1 MFFQFGRLGTS
12 LIFLSLSFYAK
23 HTMIR
28 LFLTSLF
35 LLLFFCSPKLQ
46 ADQHFQKFH
55 KYTTEHG
62 ISNNTIR
69 SIFQDS
75 TGRMWIGSL
84 EGLST
89 YNGSEFISYLNTDSL
104 DLNAIVFIDQINKD
118 QLLLGTNKENYVF
131 SISEENFTKINLS
144 DKENSPATALFQIE
158 NKIYIGSK
166 KGIFEYDEQTQSGQ
180 KVHQSPIS
188 CKQLSPENKILL
200 GTSENGIWEAHLK
213 EDKLILSPA
222 FPTLRNEQIIAI
234 HFKGNNTPV
243 ILSKK
248 GLWLDDKNE
257 IKLIISD
264 SFSSLEISQQDE
276 VLLGTHG
283 QFIQQVNKTN
293 GQLVLKDYIK
303 QDNEIF
309 NDYFDAHVNVLFKD
323 YSGVIWIGTTRAGLD
338 RIDRKKITFNKYKS
352 QSQTYDPEAGYINA
366 LTQSEDGKIWVGTSG
381 KGLYLLDKAKDEL
394 LPLKILNQNMDNLYI
409 EALLQNNNK
418 LYIGTRYHGI
428 IAAEY
433 PPQNFNQIKISGQ
446 VFSSEAGLEKD
457 DYIYSLKNFNN
468 QLFISSSKGTFKYDF
483 STKNIVKIDS
493 LPSLNIEIDSLN
505 NKWILSYDM
514 ALFFNQTQIKLETE
528 VSDILLSKNRGV
540 WVATSKG
547 LALIENENKTPIFF
561 NPPDKVIEFTSI
573 REDFQGHFW
582 LGSRMG
588 IYRFNPENK
597 IFSTYQIP
605 GGAKAN
611 SFNHGKILQTSE
623 GEFFWGS
630 NDGLVSIKPSSD
642 DYLPK
647 AQFEIGRQNKENSA
661 VFEVNNYSFNHQ
673 ENNSIAYQFSH
684 PDSIWHL
691 IPKNNSTLNFSQLE
705 KGSYTIHVS
714 AVNADGLM
722 NMDYQSLNFH
732 IKSTSKLNWWLLV
745 FIGLTGA
752 IVIFL
757 KRKQSPLSS
766 EETENKLPIETAEDK
781 IYHEW
786 MRDDFMQ
793 KSIEIIE
800 ENLSNTSFGVNEL
813 YAAMQMSKSNF
824 YRKLK
829 TITDLSPNELIR
841 FIRLQKSTQ
850 LLIGPD
856 LSVNEIAYEV
866 GFNTPSYFTRCFKQ
880 QFGIAPS
887 EYKEH
892 YDSLY
897 SVVE

>member
-1 MFFQFGRLGTS
+1 
-12 LIFLSLSFYAK
+12 
-23 HTMIR
+23 MIR

-35 LLLFFCSPKLQ
+35 LLLFYCSPKLQ
-46 ADQHFQKFH
+46 ADQHFQKLH

-62 ISNNTIR
+62 IKNNTIL

-75 TGRMWIGSL
+75 TGRMWIGTL
-84 EGLST
+84 EGLCT
-89 YNGSEFISYLNTDSL
+89 YNGSEFISFKNTDSL
-104 DLNAIVFIDQINKD
+104 DANAIVFIDQINNK
-118 QLLLGTNKENYVF
+118 QLLLGTNKGNYIF
-131 SISEENFTKINLS
+131 SITEENFTKIHLPEN
-144 DKENSPATALFQIE
+144 ENSPITTLFQI
-158 NKIYIGSK
+158 KSKTFIGSA
-166 KGIFEYDEQTQSGQ
+166 KGIFEYNAQKQSGQ
-180 KVHQSPIS
+180 KVHESPIS

-200 GTSENGIWEAHLK
+200 GTNNNGIWEAYLK
-213 EDKLILSPA
+213 DDKLRLSST
-222 FPTLRNEQIIAI
+222 FPELINEQIVAI
-234 HFKGNNTPV
+234 HFQEKGKPV
-243 ILSKK
+243 ILSQR
-248 GLWLDDKNE
+248 GLWISDKNK
-257 IKLIISD
+257 IKLVVSR
-264 SFSSLEISQQDE
+264 SFSSVSISSQNEI
-276 VLLGTHG
+276 LLGTYD
-283 QFIQQVNKTN
+283 QFIKQVHQTN
-293 GQLVLKDYIK
+293 GQYNLKDYIK
-303 QDNEIF
+303 QENEIF
-309 NDYFDAHVNVLFKD
+309 NDYFDAHVNVLYKD

-338 RIDRKKITFNKYKS
+338 RIDRKKITFTKYKS
-352 QSQTYDPEAGYINA
+352 KAQSQAPEAGYINA

-381 KGLYLLDKAKDEL
+381 KGLFLLNKAKEEL
-394 LPLKILNQNMDNLYI
+394 RPVKILNQDLNNLYI

-428 IAAEY
+428 ITAEY

-446 VFSSEAGLEKD
+446 VFSSKAGLEKD

-483 STKNIVKIDS
+483 NTKNIVKIDS

-528 VSDILLSKNRGV
+528 VSDILLSKNRGA
-540 WVATSKG
+540 WVPTSKG
-547 LALIENENKTPIFF
+547 LALIENENKTPTFF

-605 GGAKAN
+605 SGAKAN

-630 NDGLVSIKPSSD
+630 NDGLVSIKPSND

-647 AQFEIGRQNKENSA
+647 AQFEIGRKNKENSA

-673 ENNSIAYQFSH
+673 EDNSIAYQFSH

-691 IPKNNSTLNFSQLE
+691 IPKNSSILNFSQLE

-722 NMDYQSLNFH
+722 NMDYQSLIFD

-766 EETENKLPIETAEDK
+766 EETENNLPIETAEDK

-786 MRDDFMQ
+786 MHDDFMQ
-793 KSIEIIE
+793 KAIEIIE
-800 ENLSNTSFGVNEL
+800 GDLSNTSFGVNEL
-813 YAAMQMSKSNF
+813 YVSMQMSKSNF

-850 LLIGPD
+850 LLIAPD

-887 EYKEH
+887 EYKAH
-892 YDSLY
+892 YESLY
-897 SVVE
+897 NVVE

>member
-1 MFFQFGRLGTS
+1 
-12 LIFLSLSFYAK
+12 
-23 HTMIR
+23 MIR

-35 LLLFFCSPKLQ
+35 SLLFFCSPKLQ

-62 ISNNTIR
+62 ITNNTIL

-75 TGRMWIGSL
+75 TGRMWIGTL
-84 EGLST
+84 EGLCT
-89 YNGSEFISYLNTDSL
+89 YNGSEFISFKNTYSL
-104 DLNAIVFIDQINKD
+104 DANAIVFIDQIDKN
-118 QLLLGTNKENYVF
+118 QLLLGTNKGNYVF
-131 SISEENFTKINLS
+131 SISEENFTKIHLPENENL
-144 DKENSPATALFQIE
+144 PATALFQIK
-158 NKIYIGSK
+158 NKTFIGSA
-166 KGIFEYDEQTQSGQ
+166 KGIFEYNAQKQSGQ

-188 CKQLSPENKILL
+188 CKQVSPENRILL

-222 FPTLRNEQIIAI
+222 FPTLRNEQIVAI
-234 HFKGNNTPV
+234 HFQEKGKPV
-243 ILSKK
+243 ILSQK
-248 GLWLDDKNE
+248 GLWMGDKNE
-257 IKLIISD
+257 IKLLISG

-293 GQLVLKDYIK
+293 GQFVLKDYIK

-352 QSQTYDPEAGYINA
+352 KSQTYDPEAGYINA
-366 LTQSEDGKIWVGTSG
+366 LTQSEDGKIWGGTSG
-381 KGLYLLDKAKDEL
+381 KGLYLLDKEKDEL
-394 LPLKILNQNMDNLYI
+394 LPVKILNQNMDNLYI

-428 IAAEY
+428 ITAEY
-433 PPQNFNQIKISGQ
+433 PPDNFNQVKISGQ
-446 VFSSEAGLEKD
+446 VFSSEAGLEKN

-468 QLFISSSKGTFKYDF
+468 QLYINSSKGTFKYDF
-483 STKNIVKIDS
+483 STENMVKIDS

-514 ALFFNQTQIKLETE
+514 SLFYNQTQIKLETE

-540 WVATSKG
+540 WVPTSKG
-547 LALIENENKTPIFF
+547 LALIDSENKTPVFF
-561 NPPDKVIEFTSI
+561 NPPEKVIEFTSI
-573 REDFQGHFW
+573 REDLQGHLW

-588 IYRFNPENK
+588 IYRFNPESK

-611 SFNHGKILQTSE
+611 SFNHGKILQTEE

-630 NDGLVSIKPSSD
+630 NDGLVAIKPSTD

-647 AQFEIGRQNKENSA
+647 ALFEIGKKNKENSA
-661 VFEVNNYSFNHQ
+661 VFKVYNYSFNHQ
-673 ENNSIAYQFSH
+673 EDNNIAYQFSH
-684 PDSIWHL
+684 PDSLWHL
-691 IPKNNSTLNFSQLE
+691 IPKNSSTLDFSQLG
-705 KGSYTIHVS
+705 KGSYTINVS
-714 AVNADGLM
+714 AVNADGLF
-722 NMDYQSLNFH
+722 NKAYQAFNFDVKNSNKSSL
-732 IKSTSKLNWWLLV
+732 SWWLLLIV
-745 FIGLTGA
+745 GLTGT
-752 IVIFL
+752 IVIFY
-757 KRKQSPLSS
+757 KQKQSNNPLEESESS
-766 EETENKLPIETAEDK
+766 TPIETPEDK
-781 IYHEW
+781 IYNEW
-786 MRDDFMQ
+786 MHDDFMQ
-793 KSIEIIE
+793 KAIEIIE
-800 ENLSNTSFGVNEL
+800 GDLSNTSFGVNEL
-813 YAAMQMSKSNF
+813 YVSMQMSKSNF

-841 FIRLQKSTQ
+841 FIRLRKSTQ
-850 LLIGPD
+850 LLIAPD

-892 YDSLY
+892 YENLY
-897 SVVE
+897 SVAE

>member
-1 MFFQFGRLGTS
+1 
-12 LIFLSLSFYAK
+12 
-23 HTMIR
+23 MIR

-35 LLLFFCSPKLQ
+35 LLLFYCSPKLQ
-46 ADQHFQKFH
+46 ADQHFQKLH

-62 ISNNTIR
+62 IKNNTIL

-75 TGRMWIGSL
+75 TGRMWIGTL
-84 EGLST
+84 EGLCT
-89 YNGSEFISYLNTDSL
+89 YNGSEFISFKNTDSL
-104 DLNAIVFIDQINKD
+104 DANAIVFIDQINNK
-118 QLLLGTNKENYVF
+118 QLLLGTNKGNYIF
-131 SISEENFTKINLS
+131 SITEENFTKIHLPEN
-144 DKENSPATALFQIE
+144 ENSPITTLFQIK
-158 NKIYIGSK
+158 NKTFIGSA
-166 KGIFEYDEQTQSGQ
+166 KGIFEYNAQKQSGQ
-180 KVHQSPIS
+180 KVHESPIS

-200 GTSENGIWEAHLK
+200 GTNNNGIWEAYLK
-213 EDKLILSPA
+213 DDKLRLSST
-222 FPTLRNEQIIAI
+222 FPELINEQIVAI
-234 HFKGNNTPV
+234 HFQEKGKPV
-243 ILSKK
+243 ILSQR
-248 GLWLDDKNE
+248 GLWISDKNK
-257 IKLIISD
+257 IKLVVSG
-264 SFSSLEISQQDE
+264 SFSSVSISSQNEI
-276 VLLGTHG
+276 LLGTYD
-283 QFIQQVNKTN
+283 QFIKQVHQTN
-293 GQLVLKDYIK
+293 GQYNLKDYIK
-303 QDNEIF
+303 QENEIF
-309 NDYFDAHVNVLFKD
+309 NDYFDAHVNVLYKD

-338 RIDRKKITFNKYKS
+338 RIDRKKITFTKYKS
-352 QSQTYDPEAGYINA
+352 KAQSQAPEAGYINA

-381 KGLYLLDKAKDEL
+381 KGLFLLNKAKEEL
-394 LPLKILNQNMDNLYI
+394 RPVKILNQDLNNLYI

-428 IAAEY
+428 ITAEY

-446 VFSSEAGLEKD
+446 VFSSKAGLEKD

-483 STKNIVKIDS
+483 NTKNIVKIDS

-528 VSDILLSKNRGV
+528 VSDILLSKNRGA
-540 WVATSKG
+540 WVPTSKG
-547 LALIENENKTPIFF
+547 LALIENENKTPTFF

-605 GGAKAN
+605 SGAKAN

-630 NDGLVSIKPSSD
+630 NDGLVSIKPSND

-647 AQFEIGRQNKENSA
+647 AQFEIGRKNKENSA

-673 ENNSIAYQFSH
+673 EDNSIAYQFSH

-691 IPKNNSTLNFSQLE
+691 IPKNSSILNFSQLE

-722 NMDYQSLNFH
+722 NMDYQSLIFD

-745 FIGLTGA
+745 FIRLTGA

-766 EETENKLPIETAEDK
+766 EETENNLPIETAEDK

-786 MRDDFMQ
+786 MHDDFMQ
-793 KSIEIIE
+793 KAIEIIE
-800 ENLSNTSFGVNEL
+800 GDLSNTSFEVNEL
-813 YAAMQMSKSNF
+813 YVSMQMSKSNF

-850 LLIGPD
+850 LLIAPD

-887 EYKEH
+887 EYKAH
-892 YDSLY
+892 YESLY
-897 SVVE
+897 NVVE